1 MSLTRLNT
9 ISLLALLTAIPTY
22 SFAKTLI
29 IDTSLEQQDS
39 RNMNF
44 DLVHYHPGFS
54 PYDAQFIVENGMFRY
69 PCAEF
74 ERQLHN
80 IKNDENEIFEY
91 MLKCEENISLSSLD
105 NFQKRKFESQ
115 NKQPYVDRYH
125 EYINRY
131 YQYLNSI
138 SEIHIR
144 NLYSE
149 FEPNMY
155 NFETGIY
162 TGKIGNET
170 ESYWSPIELYDIVQ
184 HRIDPELP
192 IIRIPANDFETVWN
206 PTFGE
211 KTIKISIPE
220 NIAQE
225 LYEKNAMV
233 STTVK
238 FKRKINVA
246 PEALKEC
253 TQSYR
258 LDIYNYHTAID
269 RCYWKVFFEPD
280 ENLSIEFIEPITLE
294 RRFASGAGITGRF
307 SFVPDP
313 TSSLYK
319 DYYDTYHE
327 PEKGKLALDLSRYSD
342 SIEHKVIYSTRKMEK
357 RVVKQPDSEKASVEY
372 IYSN

>member
-1 MSLTRLNT
+1 MSLTRLNA
-9 ISLLALLTAIPTY
+9 ISLLALLTSIPTY

-29 IDTSLEQQDS
+29 IDTSLETRNS
-39 RNMNF
+39 LNMNF

-54 PYDAQFIVENGMFRY
+54 PYEAQFIVENGMFRY

-74 ERQLHN
+74 ERKLHD
-80 IKNDENEIFEY
+80 IKSDENEIFEY

-105 NFQKRKFESQ
+105 NFQKRKFESR

-149 FEPNMY
+149 FKPNMY

-162 TGKIGNET
+162 TGKIGKE
-170 ESYWSPIELYDIVQ
+170 EGPYWSPIELYDIVQ
-184 HRIDPELP
+184 NEIDPKLP
-192 IIRIPANDFETVWN
+192 IIRIPTSDFKTVWN
-206 PTFGE
+206 QYTNE
-211 KTIKISIPE
+211 TDIKIVIPE

-280 ENLSIEFIEPITLE
+280 ENLSIEFIEPVD
-294 RRFASGAGITGRF
+294 AQNTGRF
-307 SFVPDP
+307 SSVPRYISD
-313 TSSLYK
+313 SAYK
-319 DYYDTYHE
+319 DYYRTYHE
-327 PEKGKLALDLSRYSD
+327 PEKGKLDIDLPQYRYRD
-342 SIEHKVIYSTRKMEK
+342 SIVHKVIYSTSKMEK
-357 RVVKQPDSEKASVEY
+357 RVVKQPDSEKTSVEY